1 MVVFSLIAVLSAG
14 VVVGGAMGGLFLI
27 LNIITNIGRKF
38 GISRRMWILH
48 LSVGLGALL
57 PSIMYFSK
65 LSLNLGNAAGV
76 IGIAFAGLFAGIL
89 IAALAETIDV
99 FPVGMHR
106 MKIGSLVKVLLI
118 VLLVGKAASTLCYF
132 LLMGG

>member
-1 MVVFSLIAVLSAG
+1 MVILSLLAVLSAG

-27 LNIITNIGRKF
+27 LNIITNIGHKF
-38 GISRRMWILH
+38 GVRRRMWILH
-48 LSVGLGALL
+48 LAVGLGALL

-65 LSLNLGNAAGV
+65 LSLNLGNIPGI
-76 IGIAFAGLFAGIL
+76 IGIAFAGMFGGIL